1 MPNRRTVRE
10 SKVIAMSWGSIP
22 RIHIFAVNWIVR
34 RIGVGVTL
42 VAMIVAV
49 LAIVA
54 GFCAVRHGNPLAS
67 GMIWVK

>member
-10 SKVIAMSWGSIP
+10 GKVIAMSWGSIP
-22 RIHIFAVNWIVR
+22 RIHIFVVNWIVR

-42 VAMIVAV
+42 VAV

-54 GFCAVRHGNPLAS
+54 GFCAARHGNPLAS